1 MGGGKLPP
9 RQKMIGMMYLVLTA
23 LLAMNVSK
31 DILNAFIVVNE
42 GLQNTN
48 HNFEEKNKLT
58 LSSFEKLVAKEPKA
72 KPFNDAAVKVEKMGT
87 ELKNYI
93 DELKKE
99 LVKETDKVEDKKALD
114 SLIIKMASINS
125 KDNYDVPTHILI
137 GDEPSKPKPASTKWS
152 ANELKSK
159 IDAFR
164 EEMIKIVDDKALSI
178 LPTTRDNLKKTLKTS
193 LTTEIEAVENGV
205 KVGWIELNFYHLPLA
220 AVITNLTKMQADV
233 NNAEADVINTLF
245 NSVGAND
252 VKFDSFKAQVIA
264 KSSYVFAGES
274 YEADVLLSASSS
286 SQKLTILT
294 GSVDTAK
301 RQLNGEGKP
310 LEVAAGLGK
319 YKTTAGGE
327 GLQKWGGI
335 IVLEKPDGT
344 KENFPFTAEYMV
356 AKPAAAIS
364 ADKMNVFYIGVDNP
378 VTISAAGVAPENLQ
392 PAMSGQGTLSGS
404 RGKYTVKVTG
414 GTEATINVN
423 AKFANGSKSMGAA
436 KFRVKRLPDPY
447 AFVMG
452 KRGDL
457 ILSKGEL
464 AAAGGV
470 IAKFENFDFD
480 LPVSVASFSMSISVK
495 GILSE
500 MPATGNKF
508 TSEMTNKINSAPP
521 GSRVFIESIKARL
534 PDGSSRNLPGINIK
548 LK

>member
-1 MGGGKLPP
+1 MAGGKLPP

-31 DILNAFIVVNE
+31 DILNAFVVVNE
-42 GLQNTN
+42 SLQNTN
-48 HNFEEKNKLT
+48 HNFENKNNVT
-58 LSSFEKLVAKEPKA
+58 LESLEKLEAKDPKA
-72 KPFNDAAVKVEKMGT
+72 KPYNEAAKKVQKIASEA
-87 ELKNYI
+87 NAYI

-114 SLIIKMASINS
+114 TLIVKMRSINS

-137 GDEPSKPKPASTKWS
+137 GDEPAKPKPASVKWS

-159 IDAFR
+159 IDGFR
-164 EEMIKIVDDKALSI
+164 DDLIKIIDDKNLQI
-178 LPTTRDNLKKTLKTS
+178 LPQVRENLKKTIKSGLNTDI
-193 LTTEIEAVENGV
+193 TAIENGV
-205 KVGWIELNFYHLPLA
+205 KVGWAELNFYHLPLA
-220 AVITNLTKMQADV
+220 AVITNLTKIQADI

-252 VKFDSFKAQVIA
+252 VKFDTFKAEVIA
-264 KSSYVFAGES
+264 KSSYVFSGET

-301 RQLNGEGKP
+301 KQLNGEGKP
-310 LEVAAGLGK
+310 LEVVGGLGK
-319 YKTTAGGE
+319 YKVTASGE

-344 KENFPFTAEYMV
+344 KENFPFLAEYMV
-356 AKPAAAIS
+356 AKPAAAVS

-392 PAMSGQGTLSGS
+392 PSLAGQGSITGS
-404 RGKYTVKVTG
+404 RGKYIVKVTG
-414 GTEATINVN
+414 GNEVTINVN
-423 AKFANGSKSMGAA
+423 AKFANGSKNMGSS

-447 AFVMG
+447 AFVLG
-452 KRGDL
+452 KRGDIVL
-457 ILSKGEL
+457 TKGEL
-464 AAAGGV
+464 AAAGGLV
-470 IAKFENFDFD
+470 AKFENFDFD
-480 LPVSVASFSMSISVK
+480 LPVTVASFNMSISIK
-495 GILSE
+495 GIVSD

-508 TSEMTNKINSAPP
+508 TPEMIAKINSAPP
-521 GSRVFIESIKARL
+521 GTKVYIEGIKAKL
-534 PDGSSRNLPGINIK
+534 PDGSQRSLPTINIK

>member
-31 DILNAFIVVNE
+31 DILNAFIVINE
-42 GLQNTN
+42 GLHQTN
-48 HNFEEKNKLT
+48 ANFEDKNNNTLKIFEAVAAKDPKAGPYLERAKKAQKLAHE
-58 LSSFEKLVAKEPKA
+58 LNVYIDNLKKLV
-72 KPFNDAAVKVEKMGT
+72 
-87 ELKNYI
+87 
-93 DELKKE
+93 
-99 LVKETDKVEDKKALD
+99 VKETEKCDDKAADTLYV
-114 SLIIKMASINS
+114 KMRSIGA
-125 KDNYDVPTHILI
+125 KDNYDEPTRVLI
-137 GDEPSKPKPASTKWS
+137 GPEPAKPISGPNT

-159 IDAFR
+159 IDAL
-164 EEMIKIVDDKALSI
+164 KNDLVKLLDNGPGIVLLDRDKKPVVESV
-178 LPTTRDNLKKTLKTS
+178 KKLLNTNV
-193 LTTEIEAVENGV
+193 EVVENGV
-205 KVGWIELNFYHLPLA
+205 KEDWINLNFYHLPLA
-220 AVITNLTKMQADV
+220 AVITNLSKLQTDI
-233 NNAEADVINTLF
+233 NNAEADVIKALY
-245 NSVGAND
+245 SGVGSND

-264 KSSYVFAGES
+264 KSSYVFSGEE

-301 RQLNGEGKP
+301 KEVAGGGKP
-310 LEVAAGLGK
+310 LEVVGGLGK
-319 YKTTAGGE
+319 YKVGASGE

-335 IVLEKPDGT
+335 IILEKPDGT
-344 KENFPFTAEYMV
+344 KENYPFTAEYMV
-356 AKPAAAIS
+356 AKPAAAVS

-378 VTISAAGVAPENLQ
+378 VTISAAGVAPENLS
-392 PAMSGQGTLSGS
+392 PSLAGQGSLSGS

-423 AKFANGSKSMGAA
+423 AKFPSGGSKNMGSS

-447 AFVMG
+447 AFVLG
-452 KRGDL
+452 KRGD
-457 ILSKGEL
+457 ITMSKGEL
-464 AAAGGV
+464 AAAGAV

-480 LPVSVASFSMSISVK
+480 LPVTVASFNMSISVK

-500 MPATGNKF
+500 MQSSSKSF
-508 TSEMTNKINSAPP
+508 TPEMISKLNSAPP
-521 GSRVFIESIKARL
+521 GTKVYIENIKARL